1 VKNRLGSDAAV
12 VPDDFFISSS
22 PPASYR
28 SGQPPRGEPDMCG
41 LTVFVSSRPGAGAPD
56 PDSASAFAE
65 ALETIH
71 HRGPDDTQIEYGDG
85 IALGFKRL
93 AIIDRAESVQ
103 PAHYPIDG
111 PQAGRW
117 TVVFNGEIYNY
128 RELRADLIRRHGA
141 TFATQGDTEVLAA
154 AFHYWGAAAVP
165 RLRGM
170 FAFVAYDHG
179 TGTVHAAR
187 DPFGIKPLYV
197 METPDGLFLASER
210 KALLP
215 FSGDSGA
222 ALDTDAL
229 AHYLTLQ
236 YVPDP
241 MTLHRHVRRLP
252 PGHRL
257 TWTPAGGQ
265 RLERYFRPQLRALN
279 LQPEAAYHAIRDA
292 LRDSV
297 RKHLHAEVPVGAF
310 LSSGV
315 DSSAIVALARETKP
329 DLHAFTAGFAHEG
342 YSEIEIAQDTAAQ
355 LGVRLTPTVVSE
367 DDVLRELPRIV
378 HLLDDP
384 VADPSLVPLYF
395 LAQTAS
401 RYVTVVLSGE
411 GSDELFGGYTI
422 YREPLS
428 LATIGKL
435 PPGMKRGLHHLSQVI
450 PEGVRGRS
458 FLERGTTPIEERYYG
473 NARIFSPAEKA
484 DLMRFTA
491 DPHTAVTAPLYAETA
506 DVDDVTSMQ
515 YVDLHTWLPG
525 DILTKADRMSMA
537 HSLELRV
544 PFLDQAVYAAA
555 AGLST
560 ELKLPSG
567 SRTTKHALREAM
579 RGIVPESVRSARK
592 LGFPTPTRVW
602 LKGQIGDWAGA
613 LFADSQ
619 AGYLLDLGYAQRLL
633 AEHRA
638 GNADHSRKVWTV
650 AMFCLWHAITV
661 ERTITPSVP
670 RRPALTV

>member
-1 VKNRLGSDAAV
+1 
-12 VPDDFFISSS
+12 
-22 PPASYR
+22 
-28 SGQPPRGEPDMCG
+28 MCG
-41 LTVFVSSRPGAGAPD
+41 LSVFASSRPQAGTPD
-56 PDSASAFAE
+56 PEACAAFAA
-65 ALETIH
+65 ALETMH
-71 HRGPDDTQIEYGDG
+71 HRGPDDTQIEFAGG
-85 IALGFKRL
+85 LAVGFKRL
-93 AIIDRAESVQ
+93 AIVDVAESRQ
-103 PAHYPIDG
+103 PVHYPCDG

-117 TVVFNGEIYNY
+117 TMVFNGEIYNY
-128 RELRADLIRRHGA
+128 RELRADLIREHQA
-141 TFATQGDTEVLAA
+141 SFATHGDSEVLAA
-154 AFHYWGAAAVP
+154 AFHYWGAAALP

-170 FAFVAYDHG
+170 FAFVAYDHW

-187 DPFGIKPLYV
+187 DPFGIKPLYLL
-197 METPDGLFLASER
+197 ETSDGLFMASER

-252 PGHRL
+252 PGHQL
-257 TWTPAGGQ
+257 TWTPGGGQ
-265 RLERYFRPQLRALN
+265 RLHRYFRPSLRPLN
-279 LQPEAAYHAIRDA
+279 VRPDVAVHAIRDA

-297 RKHLHAEVPVGAF
+297 RKHLHADVPVGAF

-315 DSSAIVALARETKP
+315 DSSAIVALAAEVHP

-342 YSEIEIAQDTAAQ
+342 YSEIEVAQHTADQ
-355 LGVRLTPTVVSE
+355 LGVRLTPTVVTE
-367 DDVLRELPRIV
+367 DDVIRELPRIV
-378 HLLDDP
+378 QLLDDP

-401 RYVTVVLSGE
+401 QHVKVVLSGE

-422 YREPLS
+422 YREPMS
-428 LATIGKL
+428 LAGIARL
-435 PPGMKRGLHHLSQVI
+435 PAGMKRGLRNLSKVI
-450 PEGVRGRS
+450 PEGVKGHS

-473 NARIFSPAEKA
+473 NARIFSPAEKSE
-484 DLMRFTA
+484 LMRFTA
-491 DPHTAVTAPLYAETA
+491 DPHTVLTSNLYAETA
-506 DVDDVTSMQ
+506 DVDAVASMQ

-525 DILTKADRMSMA
+525 DILAKADRMSMA

-555 AGLST
+555 AGLPT
-560 ELKLPSG
+560 EMKLPAG

-579 RGIVPESVRSARK
+579 RGIVPESVRERRK
-592 LGFPTPTRVW
+592 LGFPTPTRLW
-602 LKGQIGDWAGA
+602 LKGGIGDWVADLMAG
-613 LFADSQ
+613 SQ
-619 AGYLLDLGYAQRLL
+619 AGHLLDLGYAQRLL
-633 AEHRA
+633 TDHRA
-638 GNADHSRKVWTV
+638 GVADNSRKVWTV

-661 ERTITPSVP
+661 ERSLTPMP
-670 RRPALTV
+670 LTPMPLRPMAPRPAVAAA